1 MMRYDVLQEV
11 KELMEHSK
19 KAGAAQKRRVKNNYC
34 FIILFCVV
42 FIVSIPFVVSSL
54 KGDRETEDGWI
65 DGEESFTDDPNW
77 GLITEEITLVPTS
90 TPSASETTAAVSP
103 FVSDVSL
110 TPTETVTS
118 TPKATN
124 NGTMVLPKPEKGSF
138 VTVNADYFNDALFIG
153 DSRTVGIV
161 SYGTLKNADYFARV
175 GMTVYNINK
184 NATDVSGMGQVMF
197 GDFIKHKSYKCVYIM
212 LGLNEIGYRQ
222 SNTVKKYQELIEQI
236 KQAQPEAV
244 IYIQANLCIT
254 RERSDRDRYAHNPD
268 IIKLNN
274 ALSALADGEKI
285 VYIDVNP
292 VFCDE
297 NYNLKS
303 DLTGDGVHVY
313 AKHYKTWCE
322 WLMTKGVA

>member
-1 MMRYDVLQEV
+1 
-11 KELMEHSK
+11 MEYHA
-19 KAGAAQKRRVKNNYC
+19 KAGAARKRRVKNNYC

-42 FIVSIPFVVSSL
+42 FVVSIPFVVSSL
-54 KGDRETEDGWI
+54 KENRETEDGWI

-77 GLITEEITLVPTS
+77 GLITEEITLVPTL

-103 FVSDVSL
+103 SVPEVSL
-110 TPTETVTS
+110 TPTEAVTP
-118 TPKATN
+118 TPEPTDIT
-124 NGTMVLPKPEKGSF
+124 GLMVSPCPEKGSF
-138 VTVNADYFNDALFIG
+138 VTVNVDYFNDALFIG
-153 DSRTVGIV
+153 DSRTVGIA

-175 GMTVYNINK
+175 GMTVYNVNK
-184 NATDVSGMGQVMF
+184 NATDVSGIGQVMF
-197 GDFIKHKSYKCVYIM
+197 GDFIKNKNYKYIYIM

-222 SNTVKKYQELIEQI
+222 SNTVKKYYELIEQI

-254 RERSDRDRYAHNPD
+254 KERSDRDRYAHNSD

-274 ALSALADGEKI
+274 ALSALADGGRT

-303 DLTGDGVHVY
+303 DFTGDGVHVY